1 MLFICREL
9 AFDPGRFGGEIL
21 SIISSRE
28 EVGFWWH
35 VGESVGRFSL
45 GWAHIFFLCCV
56 WLREVEFTFIVA
68 CSLAGRV
75 QEWASLLAE
84 FIGGW
89 RIHWEAAY
97 PFLLLAVLS
106 FICGSV

>member
-1 MLFICREL
+1 VAR
-9 AFDPGRFGGEIL
+9 GG
-21 SIISSRE
+21 ISWT
-28 EVGFWWH
+28 F
-35 VGESVGRFSL
+35 FSWL
-45 GWAHIFFLCCV
+45 GAHLLLCCV
-56 WLREVEFTFIVA
+56 WPWEVEFTFIVA